1 MNDLRIL
8 ITGAS
13 RGLGLALARQCL
25 AQGATVFAA
34 TRGPDNPPLDEWTT
48 QAGDRLIHIQMDVA
62 RTEAVEAAVRQ
73 IATHTDRLDWVINN
87 AGMHPPDSREPLA
100 TVSPDHCLE
109 TFNVNTVG
117 PLRVAKACLPLLTR
131 AASPLLANISSEAG
145 SSGGS
150 RRDREYAYCMSK
162 AALNMQSVL
171 LSNHLRD
178 QGVRVHAIHPGWI
191 RTDMGGP
198 RAPLAPDEAA
208 TVLIA
213 TLAGIDP
220 TDDLPVFIDYQGR
233 AMPY

>member
-1 MNDLRIL
+1 M
-8 ITGAS
+8 S
-13 RGLGLALARQCL
+13 
-25 AQGATVFAA
+25 
-34 TRGPDNPPLDEWTT
+34 PDN
-48 QAGDRLIHIQMDVA
+48 
-62 RTEAVEAAVRQ
+62 
-73 IATHTDRLDWVINN
+73 
-87 AGMHPPDSREPLA
+87 
-100 TVSPDHCLE
+100 CLE
-109 TFNVNTVG
+109 TFNINTVG
-117 PLRVAKACLPLLTR
+117 PLRVAKACLPLLAR

-178 QGVRVHAIHPGWI
+178 RGVRVHAIHPGWI

-208 TVLIA
+208 SVLLA
-213 TLAGIDP
+213 TLARFQHKQEA
-220 TDDLPVFIDYQGR
+220 PVFIDYQGN